1 MRSRSPRGFRVA
13 ATPSHSPEEETIRKG
28 TQNDKRSP
36 QNRLRVNNRI
46 RVPEVRVIMEDGE
59 QKGIMA
65 TRDALRLADEKGL
78 DLVEIAPTSRP
89 PVCRIMDFG
98 RFKYEESKK
107 KRATKRKS
115 STLELKEIKFRP
127 KTDQHDMEFKIRH
140 VRRFLEEG
148 NKCRLVIVFRG
159 REITHPETGVAVLD
173 RVVESVKDIGTVE
186 VRPNM
191 EGRRMI
197 MIVAPLGG
205 VVRRAAPKPVAEAKP
220 TESKPSAPEPAIE
233 PDASFAAARR
243 PTSRP
248 SSSNGPS
255 SRR

>member
-1 MRSRSPRGFRVA
+1 M
-13 ATPSHSPEEETIRKG
+13 PE
-28 TQNDKRSP
+28 
-36 QNRLRVNNRI
+36 I
-46 RVPEVRVIMEDGE
+46 RVIGEDGD
-59 QKGIMA
+59 QLGIMA

-107 KRATKRKS
+107 KRAAKKKS
-115 STLELKEIKFRP
+115 TTLELKEIKFRP
-127 KTDQHDMEFKIRH
+127 KTDQHDMDFKIKH

-159 REITHPETGVAVLD
+159 REITHPETGVAVLEK
-173 RVVESVKDIGTVE
+173 VVESVKDIGTVE

-197 MIVAPLGG
+197 MILAPLGG
-205 VVRRAAPKPVAEAKP
+205 VVRRAAPRPAPAVENKSSTAKPAAAKPAAPEAK
-220 TESKPSAPEPAIE
+220 A
-233 PDASFAAARR
+233 
-243 PTSRP
+243 
-248 SSSNGPS
+248 
-255 SRR
+255 